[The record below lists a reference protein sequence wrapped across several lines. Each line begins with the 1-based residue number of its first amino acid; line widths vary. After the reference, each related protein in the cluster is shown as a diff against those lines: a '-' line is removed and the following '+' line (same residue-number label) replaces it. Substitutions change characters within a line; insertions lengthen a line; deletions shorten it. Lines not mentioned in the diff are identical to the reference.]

1 MCLAIPAKVIKIEN
15 NSAEVET
22 LGVTK
27 TVDITLIPEVK
38 QDDYVLVHAG
48 FAIQIVEKEDA
59 LAAQGYWKEFADE

>member
-27 TVDITLIPEVK
+27 TVDITLIPEVR

-59 LAAQGYWKEFADE
+59 LAVQGYWKEFADD

>member
-38 QDDYVLVHAG
+38 KDDYVLVTCRVCNPDSRKRRRSGSAG
-48 FAIQIVEKEDA
+48 ILEGIC
-59 LAAQGYWKEFADE
+59 